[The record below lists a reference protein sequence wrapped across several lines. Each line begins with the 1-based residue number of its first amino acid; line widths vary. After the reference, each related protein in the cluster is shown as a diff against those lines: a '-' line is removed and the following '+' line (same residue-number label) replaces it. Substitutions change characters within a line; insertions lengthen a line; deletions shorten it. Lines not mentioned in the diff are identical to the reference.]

1 MNTAKASTAKP
12 KAQGRVGYR
21 DILDFMLVEINRG
34 RWEVGSAIISEADLV
49 NQFGTTRTTVR
60 QALKELETQ
69 GYIKRRRGTRSILIS
84 AEPSADFVNSVRSIG
99 ELLQYSQRTNS
110 RLIGSTRVITGDAL
124 AERLGVAAGREWLRV
139 DYLRMPQRG
148 GLPLGYSEIYVDRQY
163 AAVEADLVDDRTV
176 YSLLEEKY
184 GVSICR
190 VEQELQ
196 AAAADGRVAELLKV
210 APGSPIMVV
219 RTLFIN
225 GAGAI
230 VEVGMGHFPAGR
242 FRFEMV
248 LERSGAG
255 QLE

>member
-1 MNTAKASTAKP
+1 MSSAEP
-12 KAQGRVGYR
+12 KARKTKQATRIGYR
-21 DILDFMLVEINRG
+21 DILDYMLSEIRRG

-49 NQFGTTRTTVR
+49 SRFGTTRTTVR

-69 GYIKRRRGTRSILIS
+69 GYIKRRRGTRSVLIS
-84 AEPSADFVNSVRSIG
+84 LEPSADFVNSVRSIG
-99 ELLQYSQRTNS
+99 ELLQYSQRTS
-110 RLIGSTRVITGDAL
+110 SKLIGTARVVAVDTL
-124 AERLGVAAGREWLRV
+124 AERLGVASGREWLRV

-148 GLPLGYSEIYVDRQY
+148 GLPLGYSEIYVDSQY
-163 AAVEADLVDDRTV
+163 ASVEADLVDDRTV
-176 YSLLEEKY
+176 YSRLEEKY
-184 GVSICR
+184 GVAICR
-190 VEQELQ
+190 VEQDLQ
-196 AAAADGRVAELLKV
+196 AAAADERVAALLKV

-219 RTLFIN
+219 RTQFID

-248 LERSGAG
+248 LERSAAD